1 MAVYGNMLN
10 FFPELFRRYNYFS
23 MTPNSVASYT
33 PRENLGV
40 IRGILQFMK
49 KGELERENEVLVDV
63 NVPTFWTKTKLK
75 IGNFLEVENDIYRI
89 KNDYPWFFEG
99 GFYCYGLETVNGSTD
114 KQEQFDYVDIGQSS
128 YD

>member
-23 MTPNSVASYT
+23 MTPNSVASYA

-75 IGNFLEVENDIYRI
+75 TGNFLEIENDIYRI

-114 KQEQFDYVDIGQSS
+114 SQEQFDYVDIGQSS

>member
-75 IGNFLEVENDIYRI
+75 IGNFLEIENDTYRI

-114 KQEQFDYVDIGQSS
+114 SQEQFDYVDIGQNG

>member
-23 MTPNSVASYT
+23 LTPNSVASYT

-75 IGNFLEVENDIYRI
+75 IGNFLEIENNTYRI

-114 KQEQFDYVDIGQSS
+114 SQEQFDYVDIGQNS

>member
-1 MAVYGNMLN
+1 
-10 FFPELFRRYNYFS
+10 

-75 IGNFLEVENDIYRI
+75 IGNFLEIENDTYRI

-114 KQEQFDYVDIGQSS
+114 SQEPFDYVDIGQHS

>member
-10 FFPELFRRYNYFS
+10 FFPELFRRYNYFF
-23 MTPNSVASYT
+23 MTPNSVASYA

-75 IGNFLEVENDIYRI
+75 TGNFLEIENDIYRI

-114 KQEQFDYVDIGQSS
+114 SQEQFDYVDIGQSS